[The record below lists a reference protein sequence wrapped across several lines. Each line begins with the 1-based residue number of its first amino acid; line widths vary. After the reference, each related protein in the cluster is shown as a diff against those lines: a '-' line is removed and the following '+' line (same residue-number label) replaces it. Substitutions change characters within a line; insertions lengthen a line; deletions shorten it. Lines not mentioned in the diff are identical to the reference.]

1 MQSDAWRRL
10 RMYLS
15 RYVDRVLARSC
26 ACEHPRRRWT
36 PSWLAHDVF
45 GRQKLVGSG
54 PGRPS
59 PPLDG
64 GRVSGWLQILS
75 SHRRSSGKS
84 HTLAICRTDKQHDD
98 KQTDSPPA
106 NTKPPITIPTPPRR
120 GGDGARTAGQS
131 AICACE
137 PEITDPD
144 MSDAQQRAVAIAKLG
159 RPAGCWLAGWLAPRS
174 QPRLVCRNGG
184 AAPHYREQSTQSDCN
199 FNRRR
204 PPLSVAD
211 CALCWKHSPCPKAEG
226 ERSGIWPCSRRQEE
240 SRTREDSG
248 RTGPLFS
255 AALSLTLEGSI
266 PNITRRR
273 QLCCSVQ
280 FRSVLF
286 CFPST
291 DQ

>member
-159 RPAGCWLAGWLAPRS
+159 RPAGCWLAGWHHAASHASCAGTGGLHRTIESNRHNPIATS
-174 QPRLVCRNGG
+174 IG
-184 AAPHYREQSTQSDCN
+184 AALRCLSQTARCAGNTRRARKRKASD
-199 FNRRR
+199 
-204 PPLSVAD
+204 L
-211 CALCWKHSPCPKAEG
+211 E
-226 ERSGIWPCSRRQEE
+226 
-240 SRTREDSG
+240 SG
-248 RTGPLFS
+248 RAPGGKK
-255 AALSLTLEGSI
+255 SLARGKTAGG
-266 PNITRRR
+266 RAR
-273 QLCCSVQ
+273 
-280 FRSVLF
+280 
-286 CFPST
+286 CFLLRCP
-291 DQ
+291 